1 MKKMLINAT
10 QPEELRVA
18 LVDGQRLY
26 DLDIEN
32 RTRTQKKAN
41 IYKGKITRVEPSLEA
56 AFVDFGAERHG
67 FLPLKEIAPEYYSK
81 KGKAGDSSKIK
92 DLVKEGT
99 EIIIQV
105 DKEERGNKGAAITS
119 YISLAGR
126 YMVLMP
132 NNPKAGGISRRIEGD
147 DRSQLRDAINELVI
161 PDGMGVIVRT
171 AGVGR
176 SSEELQWDL
185 NYLVQLWEAIT
196 KAADEF
202 RAPTLLFQE
211 SNVIVRAV
219 RDYLRDDIDQ
229 VLIDSTDAH
238 REASDFV
245 GLVMPQYRDRIKVY
259 EDPIPMFNRFQIEAQ
274 IETAFQREVRLPS
287 GGSIVIDPTEALVSI
302 DINSAKATR
311 GGDIEETA
319 LQTNLEAADEIAR
332 QLRLRDMGGLVVIDF
347 IDMLASK
354 NQRLVENRIRDALA
368 IDRARVQV
376 GKISRFGLLEMSRQR
391 LRPSLGE
398 TSAIVCPRCTGQGII
413 RDTKSLAL
421 SILRLLEE
429 EAIKDRTA
437 EVRAHVPL
445 DVAAYLL
452 NEKRIALATIEANA
466 RVRVLVIPNP
476 NMETPHFDVQRLR
489 DDEVSGARE
498 VSYKVD
504 VAVPDTDLFKI
515 EDAKAKAP
523 EAAVKSIAPTQAPAP
538 APAPKADKKP
548 EAKQPRRDNRKKQPK
563 KPKSLW
569 QKIIH
574 ALFGEPKKEKPAE
587 KKGKRDEETPNR
599 HKPNENRN
607 DNRNN
612 ERGTNSEGGNKRRR
626 RRPNKSRAT
635 SQTESEQ
642 QTTTEV
648 STDTAEPAR
657 EDKPKRRPRNQRRAP
672 TRERAN
678 RDQIADEALQAVAA
692 AQAEA
697 VPTAEPTPANAE
709 AQKPVEAVASAEQ
722 ANTDTVAETA
732 QTTPEALVDIDSSE
746 STAQPTES
754 SEGGVTTPQVAEA
767 VEEETEIRM
776 TEEAKAESTGAS
788 NTSEASAVSEEI
800 AAVEAV
806 AVVEQVEG
814 EQPAPAGL
822 AADGRAIN
830 DPRVQPK
837 PAELP
842 VIQTSHLQIFGEQH
856 PALQYIPRDIPRAQ
870 NDPRGAATSDEERE
884 SA

>member
-56 AFVDFGAERHG
+56 AFVEFGADRHG
-67 FLPLKEIAPEYYSK
+67 FLPLKEIAPIYYSK
-81 KGKAGDSSKIK
+81 KGKAGDSSKIR

-99 EIIIQV
+99 EVIIQV

-147 DRSQLRDAINELVI
+147 ERSELREAINQLEI

-176 SSEELQWDL
+176 SAEELQWDL
-185 NYLVQLWEAIT
+185 NYLLQLWTAIST
-196 KAADEF
+196 AAEELS
-202 RAPTLLFQE
+202 APALLFQE

-229 VLIDSTDAH
+229 VLIDSSDAFK
-238 REASDFV
+238 EASDFV
-245 GLVMPQYRDRIKVY
+245 SLVMPQYLDRIKRY
-259 EDPIPMFNRFQIEAQ
+259 EDSIPMFNRFQIEAQ

-347 IDMLASK
+347 IDMLAAK
-354 NQRLVENRIRDALA
+354 NQRAVENRIRDALA

-429 EAIKDRTA
+429 EAIKDRTS

-452 NEKRIALATIEANA
+452 NEKRIALSSIEANA

-489 DDEVSGARE
+489 DDEVLGSRE
-498 VSYKVD
+498 ASYKVE
-504 VAVPDTDLFKI
+504 VAVPDTDMFKPDEAQI
-515 EDAKAKAP
+515 NAQ
-523 EAAVKSIAPTQAPAP
+523 EAAVKSIAPTQAPTPVAKP
-538 APAPKADKKP
+538 ASKVEKGKSSRGKGDTKPK
-548 EAKQPRRDNRKKQPK
+548 
-563 KPKSLW
+563 KSLW
-569 QKIIH
+569 KSLVD
-574 ALFGEPKKEKPAE
+574 ALFGETKEPEKPAKGGSKPRRSPS
-587 KKGKRDEETPNR
+587 KKVGAKTDVAGQTQ
-599 HKPNENRN
+599 
-607 DNRNN
+607 DNSQATTTD
-612 ERGTNSEGGNKRRR
+612 GAPKRRR
-626 RRPNKSRAT
+626 RRSNKPRNPDAAKTAT
-635 SQTESEQ
+635 TE
-642 QTTTEV
+642 TTTETQEV
-648 STDTAEPAR
+648 ATTETAAASDR
-657 EDKPKRRPRNQRRAP
+657 PKRRPRNQRRGPA
-672 TRERAN
+672 RERAN
-678 RDQIADEALQAVAA
+678 RDTIADEALTEVAA
-692 AQAEA
+692 QTAIAAANSAPESDTEASSIATAKDESVESKPDAIMATVEPETSASAAPADSNDDQAS
-697 VPTAEPTPANAE
+697 PTLE
-709 AQKPVEAVASAEQ
+709 AQSELPMFEASEVVMTEPSVSDEESVALISSSE
-722 ANTDTVAETA
+722 AETTA
-732 QTTPEALVDIDSSE
+732 DVVAPE
-746 STAQPTES
+746 
-754 SEGGVTTPQVAEA
+754 
-767 VEEETEIRM
+767 
-776 TEEAKAESTGAS
+776 
-788 NTSEASAVSEEI
+788 
-800 AAVEAV
+800 
-806 AVVEQVEG
+806 
-814 EQPAPAGL
+814 PAGL
-822 AADGRAIN
+822 TAEGRALN
-830 DPRVQPK
+830 DPRVNRK
-837 PAELP
+837 AVEKP
-842 VIQTSHLQIFGEQH
+842 VINTHTLTLFTDQM
-856 PALQYIPRDIPRAQ
+856 PAVNAVVRDIPRAP
-870 NDPRGAATSDEERE
+870 NDPRGGMANEDSRE